1 MAKILVAFSEDQWN
15 LPFNAALREEL
26 NSLGE
31 VSWADVWEKHMSA
44 EEYGALVTR
53 EKPEVLVT
61 FWGTPQLTGESF
73 AQNPQ
78 LKYLCNIGGTVRKQ
92 VARECLEKGLL
103 VTNWGDVISRIISEA
118 TLMMILASLR
128 RATETTL
135 NMHVRGGWRLEGA
148 TRSLFERTVGLHG
161 MGPIAQELVP
171 LLRPFGVKISA
182 FSPHCPDDVF
192 KKLGVERVADLKTLY
207 ATNDVISVH
216 TGNTPENL
224 HIVNA
229 DILAAMA
236 DGAVLVNTARGP
248 IIDTAA
254 LVAELKTGRIFAAL
268 DVYEEEP
275 LPADSPLRGLEN
287 CLLFPHEGGPSTDR
301 LVDTGKLCIANI
313 RRYLAGEQPVNQLTP
328 ARYDSMT

>member
-1 MAKILVAFSEDQWN
+1 MTRILVAFSEDQWN
-15 LPFNAALREEL
+15 LPFNQALREEL
-26 NSLGE
+26 DSLGE
-31 VSWADVWEKHMSA
+31 VAWADVWEKRTSS
-44 EEYGALVTR
+44 EEYRALLAK

-61 FWGTPQLTGESF
+61 FWGTPKLTAPTF
-73 AQNPQ
+73 AENPQ
-78 LKYLCNIGGTVRKQ
+78 LKYMCNIGGTVRKQ

-103 VTNWGDVISRIISEA
+103 VTNWGSVISRTISEA

-128 RATETTL
+128 RATENTIG
-135 NMHVRGGWRLEGA
+135 MHVRKEWPRLPS
-148 TRSLFERTVGLHG
+148 RSLFERSVGLHG

-171 LLRPFGVKISA
+171 LLRPFNAKISA
-182 FSPHCPDDVF
+182 CSPHCPDEVF
-192 KKLGVERVADLKTLY
+192 KKLGVERANDLKTLY
-207 ATNDVISVH
+207 ASSDVISVH
-216 TGNTPENL
+216 TGNTPENF

-229 DILAAMA
+229 EILAAMA

-248 IIDTAA
+248 IIDTGA

-287 CLLFPHEGGPSTDR
+287 CLLFPHEGGPTTDR

-313 RRYLAGEQPVNQLTP
+313 RRYLAGEEPVNQLTP